1 MITIDTETRQAI
13 EYLVRELPRFEQDK
27 AIREGL
33 RDAAKVFE
41 NLGRANLA
49 ARILGH
55 GKQAGKTLRSF
66 ATRVSITRRAGGSPM
81 AAAGLR
87 WPEGYTAHWLDRG
100 TKPRY
105 TKTDAY
111 RGYVTPTYFFVDA
124 RQEGE
129 RPAMEAIIEGVERA
143 IERINSRR

>member
-1 MITIDTETRQAI
+1 MITVDTETRQTI
-13 EYLVRELPRFEQDK
+13 EYLVRELSRFEQDK

-33 RDAAKVFE
+33 RGAAKVFE
-41 NLGRANLA
+41 NFGLANLA
-49 ARILGH
+49 VRYKGTGTGLIFQAFRTVVSYGSGRI
-55 GKQAGKTLRSF
+55 KTPYS
-66 ATRVSITRRAGGSPM
+66 AT
-81 AAAGLR
+81 GLK